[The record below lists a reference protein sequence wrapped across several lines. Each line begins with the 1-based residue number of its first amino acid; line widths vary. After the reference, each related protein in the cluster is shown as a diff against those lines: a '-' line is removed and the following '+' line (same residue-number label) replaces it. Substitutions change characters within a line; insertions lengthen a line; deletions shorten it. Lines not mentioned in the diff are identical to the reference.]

1 MKLKP
6 SKCNFCTEINYLGHK
21 VSAEGMQLGTEGLK
35 GIVEIA
41 PPTTYTEV
49 RQFIGATGFFHQFIK
64 NYSKI
69 PKPLNNLLEGEN
81 SKLKG
86 HPVTLPPE
94 ALAAFKEL
102 KMRCMTALVLAFADF
117 RKPFLLEMDASANGL
132 SMVLS
137 QKQDDSKYHPVS
149 YASQGLKG
157 GEPWYHSLKLKF
169 LALK

>member
-1 MKLKP
+1 M
-6 SKCNFCTEINYLGHK
+6 ST
-21 VSAEGMQLGTEGLK
+21 EGMQLGTEGLK

-41 PPTTYTEV
+41 PPATYTEV
-49 RQFIGATGFFHQFIK
+49 RQFIGATRFFHQFIK

-69 PKPLNNLLEGEN
+69 AKPLNDLLEGKN

-86 HPVTLPPE
+86 HPVTLSLE

-102 KMRCMTALVLAFADF
+102 KMHCMTVLVLAFADF

-132 SMVLS
+132 GMVLS
-137 QKQDDSKYHPVS
+137 QKQDDSKYHSVA

-157 GEPWYHSLKLKF
+157 GEPWYHSSKLEFLTLKWVLHWPDST
-169 LALK
+169 